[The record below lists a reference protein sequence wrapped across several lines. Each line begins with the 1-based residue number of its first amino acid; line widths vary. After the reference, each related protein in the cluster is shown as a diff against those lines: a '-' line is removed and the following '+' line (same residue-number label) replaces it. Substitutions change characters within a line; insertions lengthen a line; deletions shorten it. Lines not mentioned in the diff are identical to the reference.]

1 MFSLWLPE
9 LFPTEIRATA
19 FAFCTSIGRLIGA
32 GVNFL
37 LAAAVLHVGTIGIP
51 VACTAIAFAF
61 GLLIIPLGRETRG
74 ETLPE

>member
-32 GVNFL
+32 AVNFII
-37 LAAAVLHVGTIGIP
+37 AGAVLHMGTVGTP
-51 VACTAIAFAF
+51 VAYTAIAFAA
-61 GLLIIPLGRETRG
+61 GILIIPFGRETRG